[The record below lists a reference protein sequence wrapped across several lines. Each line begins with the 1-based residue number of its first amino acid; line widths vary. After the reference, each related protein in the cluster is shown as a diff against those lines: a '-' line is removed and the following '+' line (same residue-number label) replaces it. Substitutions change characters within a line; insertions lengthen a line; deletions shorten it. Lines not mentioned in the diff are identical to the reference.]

1 MHQNLWPELKY
12 EDWKDTLT
20 TLHLWT
26 QIVGKIRLRKMPW
39 LNHSWHV
46 TLYVSPCG
54 LTTGSIPFEKGI
66 FQIEFNFQAHQ
77 LILTSSTGKN
87 ESVGLY
93 PRTVASFYKEV
104 FEKLDQMGIS
114 VSIHSSPNEV
124 DPAIA
129 FKHDEL
135 PRAYDHEKVTNFWQA
150 LLQIHT
156 IFTRFRAGFSG
167 KSSPV
172 HFFWGGFDLAITR
185 FSGKLA
191 PPHQGGMPNM
201 PLNIMQEAY
210 SHEVSSCGFW
220 PGNEVFPYAAFYA
233 YSYPEPALYAKQQVE
248 PEEAFYNEKMGEFLL
263 PYESVRYAVNPQDQI
278 MKFLNSTYEAAA
290 NTGLWNRQFLEC
302 DFTSFEK

>member
-12 EDWKDTLT
+12 KDWKDTLT

-66 FQIEFNFQAHQ
+66 FQIEFNFQTHK

-104 FEKLDQMGIS
+104 FKKLDQMGIR
-114 VSIHSSPNEV
+114 VSIHGSPNEV

-135 PRAYDHEKVTNFWQA
+135 PRAYDQEKVTNFWQA
-150 LLQIHT
+150 LLQIHN

-185 FSGKLA
+185 FSGKSA
-191 PPHQGGMPNM
+191 PPHLGSMPNM

-233 YSYPEPALYAKQQVE
+233 YSYPEPALYAKQQIE
-248 PEEAFYNEKMGEFLL
+248 PKEAFYNEKMGEFLL
-263 PYESVRYAVNPQDQI
+263 PYESVRHAVNPQNQI